1 MQLDVCVCL
10 CVPDSKQER
19 QGPAFLY
26 DGFDHSPEPV
36 YRHPDIRDKKIIPPS
51 WFQKKITSTPAT
63 RDSQVIF
70 RISLSTRAS
79 NIPGGHSGTPLPT
92 MGRPQISCAIP
103 LPPSPADSLSLP
115 PPPCRTRIHETW
127 QNGLIRRKKLTS
139 GNMME
144 TFLDWFMMKPSAQ
157 SLFALRM

>member
-51 WFQKKITSTPAT
+51 WFQKKITSTTAT

-70 RISLSTRAS
+70 ADKPEHACIQHPRWTLRHSAS
-79 NIPGGHSGTPLPT
+79 HEGQAPDLMCH
-92 MGRPQISCAIP
+92 
-103 LPPSPADSLSLP
+103 PSSPFP
-115 PPPCRTRIHETW
+115 R
-127 QNGLIRRKKLTS
+127 
-139 GNMME
+139 
-144 TFLDWFMMKPSAQ
+144 
-157 SLFALRM
+157 